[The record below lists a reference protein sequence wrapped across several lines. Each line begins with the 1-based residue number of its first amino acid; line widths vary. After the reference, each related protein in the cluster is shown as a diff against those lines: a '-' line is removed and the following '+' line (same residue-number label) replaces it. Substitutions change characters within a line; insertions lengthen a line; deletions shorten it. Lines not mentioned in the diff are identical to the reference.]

1 MMSRYRIRIDELNN
15 GEKRYV
21 AQVMK
26 MEINGG
32 WIKRPRI
39 VWENINNILYLTEEG
54 ALSAIEIDKDLESQK
69 IKNSVKSTTFKM
81 VE

>member
-1 MMSRYRIRIDELNN
+1 MSRYRIRIDELNN

-26 MEINGG
+26 MEITGG
-32 WIKRPRI
+32 WVKRTRFF
-39 VWENINNILYLTEEG
+39 WENINNIIHTTEES
-54 ALSAIEIDKDLESQK
+54 ALNAINREKEFESQRLN
-69 IKNSVKSTTFKM
+69 NSVKSTTFKM

>member
-1 MMSRYRIRIDELNN
+1 MSRYRIRIDELNN

-26 MEINGG
+26 MEITGG
-32 WIKRPRI
+32 WVKRTRI
-39 VWENINNILYLTEEG
+39 VWENINNIMHTTEES
-54 ALSAIEIDKDLESQK
+54 ALNAINREKELESQK
-69 IKNSVKSTTFKM
+69 FNNSVKSTTFKM